1 VERLADERGGRR
13 RVLQVTWRLSLDL
26 APRARVYPLVMAREG
41 LLIGEVAKRSGA
53 SRKALRLYEQAGI
66 LPPAPRTEAG
76 YRVYGAE
83 ALDLLAFVRQAQRLG
98 FTLEEIKETVFDPP
112 IRASTVPARSRS
124 GTAEAGGPRS
134 PACRSRRC
142 PQAARRGAPRL
153 AVAVRNGGCVPPR
166 RAGRR
171 PESSIRP
178 RRNPFKEEAMIRAI
192 AWTLT
197 VLAVIAAYA
206 AIGPTPIAAA
216 CPPTPECPCP

>member
-1 VERLADERGGRR
+1 VRWRSGVVRAGRR
-13 RVLQVTWRLSLDL
+13 CGCTSRPASCPQ
-26 APRARVYPLVMAREG
+26 PRALKRATACTAPKPWTSWPCAAGAAARLHTGGDQGDRLRSTDQGVYRAR
-41 LLIGEVAKRSGA
+41 
-53 SRKALRLYEQAGI
+53 
-66 LPPAPRTEAG
+66 
-76 YRVYGAE
+76 
-83 ALDLLAFVRQAQRLG
+83 DL
-98 FTLEEIKETVFDPP
+98 
-112 IRASTVPARSRS
+112 RS